1 MTSADQVAKISSTT
15 RDPFLDVIR
24 AFAMIAVIANHY
36 LYTLL
41 FRNQQ
46 GQFELVMLQENGNPW
61 VSWPFIWELQAF
73 FLPAAAL
80 SYSAA
85 LRTNWR
91 VFIGRRVWRLLVPVV
106 PLLIGLILLQV
117 TTSAAGM
124 GKCASWTTGLT
135 CATAM
140 PISPLWF
147 LMVLVPLTI
156 ATPLLAR
163 AWRGPWRIVMPLVVF
178 GFSLISD
185 ARWISTGSTIPL
197 NDISVWLLVWFA
209 GFAYADGTLLRVR
222 AVVWWRIVVGGSL
235 LMVGMVVVGPYPP
248 WIGSSPRTSM
258 AALECVVGVS
268 LLMALRSPLS
278 RIRDRKFV
286 DLCVRQVGDR
296 VMGVFL
302 WNYFSFAV
310 VISAMGLLGVDL
322 ASKLGG
328 AYLVQRAVIIPLSL
342 LLMVA
347 ALRAT
352 KWADRVP
359 YPPDRRQIAAKE
371 IS

>member
-1 MTSADQVAKISSTT
+1 M
-15 RDPFLDVIR
+15 PF
-24 AFAMIAVIANHY
+24 
-36 LYTLL
+36 
-41 FRNQQ
+41 
-46 GQFELVMLQENGNPW
+46 
-61 VSWPFIWELQAF
+61 
-73 FLPAAAL
+73 
-80 SYSAA
+80 
-85 LRTNWR
+85 
-91 VFIGRRVWRLLVPVV
+91 VV
-106 PLLIGLILLQV
+106 L
-117 TTSAAGM
+117 
-124 GKCASWTTGLT
+124 
-135 CATAM
+135 
-140 PISPLWF
+140 
-147 LMVLVPLTI
+147 
-156 ATPLLAR
+156 
-163 AWRGPWRIVMPLVVF
+163 

-209 GFAYADGTLLRVR
+209 GFAYAEGTLLRVR

-235 LMVGMVVVGPYPP
+235 VMVGMVVVGPYPP

-268 LLMALRSPLS
+268 LLMALRSPLC

-322 ASKLGG
+322 VSNLGG
-328 AYLVQRAVIIPLSL
+328 AYLAQRAVIIPLSL
-342 LLMVA
+342 LLMVV

-359 YPPDRRQIAAKE
+359 YPPDRRQITAKE